1 MIARHRAACRCVA
14 SSGCLVLALQPA
26 YDDAS
31 VVYDEALI
39 GEWANTED
47 ETSATIERAAWRSYK
62 VTYADRFATR
72 TFHGNLTKIGT
83 STFLDLTEVRGAD
96 AGPFLLPVHGV
107 FRVTRRRRA
116 CSPPRRSTTDGS
128 PARSRRK
135 PPADRPPPSTIA
147 ATSSW
152 RRRRRSC
159 GVADAR
165 PGGSV
170 RRADDIHEKT
180 MMGRWGRCGGW
191 GTRPTCRRAATAS
204 DLSFV
209 PVVM

>member
-1 MIARHRAACRCVA
+1 LQQIILGVALLAACVV

-62 VTYADRFATR
+62 VTYTDRFAAR

-96 AGPFLLPVHGV
+96 AGPYLLPVHGV
-107 FRVTRRRRA
+107 FRVTVAGEMLSAAPLDYGWFTRAIAQNIAGRPAAAFDDRRNVVVA
-116 CSPPRRSTTDGS
+116 STTIELRGWLMRA
-128 PARSRRK
+128 PAAAFDAPMTFKRK
-135 PPADRPPPSTIA
+135 A
-147 ATSSW
+147 
-152 RRRRRSC
+152 
-159 GVADAR
+159 
-165 PGGSV
+165 
-170 RRADDIHEKT
+170 
-180 MMGRWGRCGGW
+180 
-191 GTRPTCRRAATAS
+191 
-204 DLSFV
+204 
-209 PVVM
+209 